1 MRLLVTFLAAAGAV
15 QPEVPWIGRHALKA
29 AEEHEAVAQVAAESS
44 KASHEALLSAQAAL
58 SARDAARQSRDFLSA
73 QVDPREAIQKELDQA
88 RDWAQEARAYASH
101 AEQTFAEMRSE
112 CLRTLGPCCAGLW
125 TIMDPKGERL
135 YCAALPPAVAPLP
148 ACLRRPARVAFDG
161 AAYDLRAAAVEV
173 LEKAQLGSWKSDRLE
188 EYTAPGE
195 IFRCFRVRQ
204 ALHRCVE
211 ESTGFL
217 EVYERLVQKVLVPWL
232 KQQAEL
238 SERTRFSYQFPPTLR
253 LQPGNSE
260 EFKRPHRDAEYG
272 HQVGELNFW
281 MPLTDYSLTRS
292 TLWVESEPGK
302 GDYQPLEMSY
312 GEIAVFHGTLCR
324 HHVPANSSPFCR
336 ISMDFRIGVGE
347 FFDPHWTLKG
357 VKHIHQRREI
367 WL

>member
-1 MRLLVTFLAAAGAV
+1 MAMHG
-15 QPEVPWIGRHALKA
+15 Q
-29 AEEHEAVAQVAAESS
+29 
-44 KASHEALLSAQAAL
+44 
-58 SARDAARQSRDFLSA
+58 
-73 QVDPREAIQKELDQA
+73 ELDQA
-88 RDWAQEARAYASH
+88 RDWAQEAGKPRARCTRCTRLEGPWGLGQSLRLACRADLRRDEERVPPGASRYLMVSREKPWRDKQQVCKLEDL
-101 AEQTFAEMRSE
+101 A
-112 CLRTLGPCCAGLW
+112 TLGPCCAGLW

-272 HQVGELNFW
+272 HQ
-281 MPLTDYSLTRS
+281 DYSLTRS